1 MEKTNQPLYQ
11 QLMEDVRSQIE
22 NSLLLPGDKL
32 PTEREFMQKYNV
44 SRITVSKALNEL
56 KAEGLIT
63 RFPNKGSFVARS
75 ASPLA
80 AAAQVPLEAPSV
92 LMPASASAQLPAV
105 PEGSTSDTA
114 FTEIACILP
123 SFSDQFSLSMVNGIL
138 SAFPIDSYICHL
150 FQSFNPSLEN
160 RLLQKCIDTGISG
173 IVLFPQD
180 QPFFSE
186 QLLYLLLQKYPLVLI
201 DRNLPRLDTSY
212 VIGDNKTGGALCLR
226 HLHAL
231 GHQRICFVSSAPA
244 EYLHGSAPR
253 IDGILQEAKVTQYS
267 GILHYDLGFLQQ
279 ASALRSLSEQMMKL
293 IREERITAFIA
304 AESTTCAYLYSL
316 FATMNLR
323 VPEDISLMSF
333 DKPLVESQ
341 RPDFFTHIS
350 QSEYLMGKEAGT
362 ILKHQIETRDPQVT
376 HRVMSPLLE
385 VRKSTRAIVL

>member
-80 AAAQVPLEAPSV
+80 AAAQVPLEAPSA
-92 LMPASASAQLPAV
+92 LLPASASAQLPAV

-123 SFSDQFSLSMVNGIL
+123 SISDQFSLSMVNGIL
-138 SAFPIDSYICHL
+138 SAFPMDSYICHL

-180 QPFFSE
+180 QPFSASSCFICCCRNIPWSSSTE
-186 QLLYLLLQKYPLVLI
+186 IFRVWIPAMSLGTIKPAVHSVCVISTPSDISASASSLLPGGIPSRFAPVSAAFCRKRRHAIFRNPPL
-201 DRNLPRLDTSY
+201 R
-212 VIGDNKTGGALCLR
+212 
-226 HLHAL
+226 
-231 GHQRICFVSSAPA
+231 
-244 EYLHGSAPR
+244 
-253 IDGILQEAKVTQYS
+253 S
-267 GILHYDLGFLQQ
+267 GIPSTSISPTFTI
-279 ASALRSLSEQMMKL
+279 RSK
-293 IREERITAFIA
+293 
-304 AESTTCAYLYSL
+304 
-316 FATMNLR
+316 
-323 VPEDISLMSF
+323 
-333 DKPLVESQ
+333 
-341 RPDFFTHIS
+341 
-350 QSEYLMGKEAGT
+350 
-362 ILKHQIETRDPQVT
+362 
-376 HRVMSPLLE
+376 
-385 VRKSTRAIVL
+385 

>member
-1 MEKTNQPLYQ
+1 M
-11 QLMEDVRSQIE
+11 S
-22 NSLLLPGDKL
+22 
-32 PTEREFMQKYNV
+32 
-44 SRITVSKALNEL
+44 
-56 KAEGLIT
+56 
-63 RFPNKGSFVARS
+63 
-75 ASPLA
+75 
-80 AAAQVPLEAPSV
+80 
-92 LMPASASAQLPAV
+92 ASASAQLPAV

-231 GHQRICFVSSAPA
+231 GHQRFCFVSSARRDTFTVR
-244 EYLHGSAPR
+244 SR
-253 IDGILQEAKVTQYS
+253 IDGILQEAEARNIPESSITIWDSFNKHQPYV
-267 GILHYDLGFLQQ
+267 HYQK
-279 ASALRSLSEQMMKL
+279 QMMKL

>member
-1 MEKTNQPLYQ
+1 MSKNYIVFDSMMVPPQKN
-11 QLMEDVRSQIE
+11 IF
-22 NSLLLPGDKL
+22 LLLYCIIFDNKFLLILRNSKL
-32 PTEREFMQKYNV
+32 
-44 SRITVSKALNEL
+44 
-56 KAEGLIT
+56 
-63 RFPNKGSFVARS
+63 
-75 ASPLA
+75 
-80 AAAQVPLEAPSV
+80 
-92 LMPASASAQLPAV
+92 
-105 PEGSTSDTA
+105 
-114 FTEIACILP
+114 
-123 SFSDQFSLSMVNGIL
+123 LSINFLCVTL
-138 SAFPIDSYICHL
+138 SHMSI
-150 FQSFNPSLEN
+150 
-160 RLLQKCIDTGISG
+160 
-173 IVLFPQD
+173 
-180 QPFFSE
+180 
-186 QLLYLLLQKYPLVLI
+186 I

-231 GHQRICFVSSAPA
+231 GHQRICFVSSARRNTFTVR
-244 EYLHGSAPR
+244 SR
-253 IDGILQEAKVTQYS
+253 IDGILQEAKARNIPESSIT
-267 GILHYDLGFLQQ
+267 ILDFFNKHQPYVHYQK
-279 ASALRSLSEQMMKL
+279 QMMKL

-341 RPDFFTHIS
+341 HPDFFTHIS

>member
-123 SFSDQFSLSMVNGIL
+123 SISDQFSLSMVNGIL
-138 SAFPIDSYICHL
+138 SAFPMDSYICHL

-212 VIGDNKTGGALCLR
+212 VIGDNKTGGALCRVISTPSDISASASSLLPGGIPSRFAPVSTAFCKKRRHAIFRNPPLR
-226 HLHAL
+226 
-231 GHQRICFVSSAPA
+231 
-244 EYLHGSAPR
+244 
-253 IDGILQEAKVTQYS
+253 S
-267 GILHYDLGFLQQ
+267 GISSTSISPTFTI
-279 ASALRSLSEQMMKL
+279 RSK
-293 IREERITAFIA
+293 
-304 AESTTCAYLYSL
+304 
-316 FATMNLR
+316 
-323 VPEDISLMSF
+323 
-333 DKPLVESQ
+333 
-341 RPDFFTHIS
+341 
-350 QSEYLMGKEAGT
+350 
-362 ILKHQIETRDPQVT
+362 
-376 HRVMSPLLE
+376 
-385 VRKSTRAIVL
+385 

>member
-80 AAAQVPLEAPSV
+80 AAAQIPLEAPSV
-92 LMPASASAQLPAV
+92 LLPASASAQLPAV

-123 SFSDQFSLSMVNGIL
+123 SISDQFSLSMVNGIL
-138 SAFPIDSYICHL
+138 SAFPMDSYICHL

-180 QPFFSE
+180 QPFSASSCFICCCRNIPWSSSTGIFRVWIPAMSLGTIKPAVHSVCVISTPSDISASASS
-186 QLLYLLLQKYPLVLI
+186 LLPGGIPSRFAPVSTAFCRKRRHAIFRNPPL
-201 DRNLPRLDTSY
+201 R
-212 VIGDNKTGGALCLR
+212 
-226 HLHAL
+226 
-231 GHQRICFVSSAPA
+231 
-244 EYLHGSAPR
+244 
-253 IDGILQEAKVTQYS
+253 S
-267 GILHYDLGFLQQ
+267 GISSTSISPTFTI
-279 ASALRSLSEQMMKL
+279 RSK
-293 IREERITAFIA
+293 
-304 AESTTCAYLYSL
+304 
-316 FATMNLR
+316 
-323 VPEDISLMSF
+323 
-333 DKPLVESQ
+333 
-341 RPDFFTHIS
+341 
-350 QSEYLMGKEAGT
+350 
-362 ILKHQIETRDPQVT
+362 
-376 HRVMSPLLE
+376 
-385 VRKSTRAIVL
+385 

>member
-80 AAAQVPLEAPSV
+80 AAAQVPLE
-92 LMPASASAQLPAV
+92 
-105 PEGSTSDTA
+105 GSTSDTA

-123 SFSDQFSLSMVNGIL
+123 SISDQFSLSMVNGIL
-138 SAFPIDSYICHL
+138 SAFPMDSYICHL

-231 GHQRICFVSSAPA
+231 GHQRICFVSSARRNTFTVR
-244 EYLHGSAPR
+244 SR
-253 IDGILQEAKVTQYS
+253 IDGILQEAEARNIPESSITIWDFFNKHQPYV
-267 GILHYDLGFLQQ
+267 HYQK
-279 ASALRSLSEQMMKL
+279 QMMKL

>member
-92 LMPASASAQLPAV
+92 LLPASASAQLPAV

-123 SFSDQFSLSMVNGIL
+123 SISDQFSLSMVNGIL
-138 SAFPIDSYICHL
+138 SAFPMDSYICHL

-212 VIGDNKTGGALCLR
+212 VFGDKKPAVHSVCVISTPSDISASASSLLPGGIPSRFAPVSTAFCRKRRHAIFRNPPLR
-226 HLHAL
+226 
-231 GHQRICFVSSAPA
+231 
-244 EYLHGSAPR
+244 
-253 IDGILQEAKVTQYS
+253 S
-267 GILHYDLGFLQQ
+267 GISSTSISPTFTI
-279 ASALRSLSEQMMKL
+279 RSK
-293 IREERITAFIA
+293 
-304 AESTTCAYLYSL
+304 
-316 FATMNLR
+316 
-323 VPEDISLMSF
+323 
-333 DKPLVESQ
+333 
-341 RPDFFTHIS
+341 
-350 QSEYLMGKEAGT
+350 
-362 ILKHQIETRDPQVT
+362 
-376 HRVMSPLLE
+376 
-385 VRKSTRAIVL
+385 

>member
-80 AAAQVPLEAPSV
+80 AAAQIPLEAPSV
-92 LMPASASAQLPAV
+92 LLPASASAQLPAV

-123 SFSDQFSLSMVNGIL
+123 SISDQFSLSMVNGIL
-138 SAFPIDSYICHL
+138 SAFPMDSYICHL

-201 DRNLPRLDTSY
+201 DRNLPRLDTSSVC
-212 VIGDNKTGGALCLR
+212 VISTPSDISASASSLLPGGIPSRFAPVSTAFCKKRRHAIFRNPPLR
-226 HLHAL
+226 
-231 GHQRICFVSSAPA
+231 
-244 EYLHGSAPR
+244 
-253 IDGILQEAKVTQYS
+253 S
-267 GILHYDLGFLQQ
+267 GISSTSISPTFTI
-279 ASALRSLSEQMMKL
+279 RSK
-293 IREERITAFIA
+293 
-304 AESTTCAYLYSL
+304 
-316 FATMNLR
+316 
-323 VPEDISLMSF
+323 
-333 DKPLVESQ
+333 
-341 RPDFFTHIS
+341 
-350 QSEYLMGKEAGT
+350 
-362 ILKHQIETRDPQVT
+362 
-376 HRVMSPLLE
+376 
-385 VRKSTRAIVL
+385 

>member
-92 LMPASASAQLPAV
+92 LMSASASAQLPAV

-123 SFSDQFSLSMVNGIL
+123 SISDQFSLSMVNGIL
-138 SAFPIDSYICHL
+138 SAFPMDSYICHL

-226 HLHAL
+226 HL
-231 GHQRICFVSSAPA
+231 
-244 EYLHGSAPR
+244 
-253 IDGILQEAKVTQYS
+253 
-267 GILHYDLGFLQQ
+267 
-279 ASALRSLSEQMMKL
+279 M
-293 IREERITAFIA
+293 
-304 AESTTCAYLYSL
+304 
-316 FATMNLR
+316 
-323 VPEDISLMSF
+323 
-333 DKPLVESQ
+333 
-341 RPDFFTHIS
+341 
-350 QSEYLMGKEAGT
+350 
-362 ILKHQIETRDPQVT
+362 
-376 HRVMSPLLE
+376 
-385 VRKSTRAIVL
+385 

>member
-92 LMPASASAQLPAV
+92 LLPASASAQLPAV

-123 SFSDQFSLSMVNGIL
+123 SISDQFSLSMVNGIL
-138 SAFPIDSYICHL
+138 SAFPMDSYICHL

-212 VIGDNKTGGALCLR
+212 VIGDNKPAVHSVCVISTPSDISASASSLLPGGIPSRFAPVSTAFCRKRRHAIFRNPPLR
-226 HLHAL
+226 
-231 GHQRICFVSSAPA
+231 
-244 EYLHGSAPR
+244 
-253 IDGILQEAKVTQYS
+253 S
-267 GILHYDLGFLQQ
+267 GISSTSISPTFTI
-279 ASALRSLSEQMMKL
+279 RSK
-293 IREERITAFIA
+293 
-304 AESTTCAYLYSL
+304 
-316 FATMNLR
+316 
-323 VPEDISLMSF
+323 
-333 DKPLVESQ
+333 
-341 RPDFFTHIS
+341 
-350 QSEYLMGKEAGT
+350 
-362 ILKHQIETRDPQVT
+362 
-376 HRVMSPLLE
+376 
-385 VRKSTRAIVL
+385 

>member
-1 MEKTNQPLYQ
+1 MLSVHPE
-11 QLMEDVRSQIE
+11 
-22 NSLLLPGDKL
+22 LPHRNRL
-32 PTEREFMQKYNV
+32 QTPCTE
-44 SRITVSKALNEL
+44 
-56 KAEGLIT
+56 
-63 RFPNKGSFVARS
+63 S

-92 LMPASASAQLPAV
+92 LLPASASAQLPAV

-123 SFSDQFSLSMVNGIL
+123 SISDQFSLSMVNGIL
-138 SAFPIDSYICHL
+138 SAFPMDSYICHL

-231 GHQRICFVSSAPA
+231 GHQRFCFVSSARRNTFTVR
-244 EYLHGSAPR
+244 SR
-253 IDGILQEAKVTQYS
+253 IDGILQETEARNIPESSITIWDFFNKHQPYV
-267 GILHYDLGFLQQ
+267 HYQK
-279 ASALRSLSEQMMKL
+279 QMMKL

>member
-1 MEKTNQPLYQ
+1 MYRHRHQRN
-11 QLMEDVRSQIE
+11 RS
-22 NSLLLPGDKL
+22 
-32 PTEREFMQKYNV
+32 V
-44 SRITVSKALNEL
+44 SS
-56 KAEGLIT
+56 
-63 RFPNKGSFVARS
+63 GSAIFQR
-75 ASPLA
+75 A
-80 AAAQVPLEAPSV
+80 AA
-92 LMPASASAQLPAV
+92 
-105 PEGSTSDTA
+105 
-114 FTEIACILP
+114 
-123 SFSDQFSLSMVNGIL
+123 L
-138 SAFPIDSYICHL
+138 SAAA
-150 FQSFNPSLEN
+150 E
-160 RLLQKCIDTGISG
+160 
-173 IVLFPQD
+173 
-180 QPFFSE
+180 
-186 QLLYLLLQKYPLVLI
+186 YPLVLI

-226 HLHAL
+226 HLHASDISASASSL
-231 GHQRICFVSSAPA
+231 LPGGIPSRFAPVST
-244 EYLHGSAPR
+244 H
-253 IDGILQEAKVTQYS
+253 LQEAKARNIPESSIT
-267 GILHYDLGFLQQ
+267 ILDFFNKHQPYVHYQK
-279 ASALRSLSEQMMKL
+279 QMMKL

>member
-1 MEKTNQPLYQ
+1 MAYFLHFPWIPISVTFSRASILLWKT
-11 QLMEDVRSQIE
+11 
-22 NSLLLPGDKL
+22 GCCK
-32 PTEREFMQKYNV
+32 NV
-44 SRITVSKALNEL
+44 ST
-56 KAEGLIT
+56 
-63 RFPNKGSFVARS
+63 
-75 ASPLA
+75 
-80 AAAQVPLEAPSV
+80 
-92 LMPASASAQLPAV
+92 PASAESFCSLRISHFSA
-105 PEGSTSDTA
+105 SSC
-114 FTEIACILP
+114 F
-123 SFSDQFSLSMVNGIL
+123 
-138 SAFPIDSYICHL
+138 ICCCRNIPW
-150 FQSFNPSLEN
+150 S
-160 RLLQKCIDTGISG
+160 I
-173 IVLFPQD
+173 
-180 QPFFSE
+180 
-186 QLLYLLLQKYPLVLI
+186 I

-231 GHQRICFVSSAPA
+231 GHQRICFVSSARRNTFTVR
-244 EYLHGSAPR
+244 SR
-253 IDGILQEAKVTQYS
+253 IDGILQEAEARNIPESSITIWDFFNKHQPYV
-267 GILHYDLGFLQQ
+267 HYQK
-279 ASALRSLSEQMMKL
+279 QMMKL

>member
-1 MEKTNQPLYQ
+1 MIGKGYVVEDDLMGIARRIRAIDPSYFVFYSYEKRRYEVYCADDLAVAAVVLPFDRLD
-11 QLMEDVRSQIE
+11 ERSVRKVLETRRENRKKLLESIE
-22 NSLLLPGDKL
+22 
-32 PTEREFMQKYNV
+32 R
-44 SRITVSKALNEL
+44 
-56 KAEGLIT
+56 
-63 RFPNKGSFVARS
+63 
-75 ASPLA
+75 
-80 AAAQVPLEAPSV
+80 
-92 LMPASASAQLPAV
+92 
-105 PEGSTSDTA
+105 
-114 FTEIACILP
+114 
-123 SFSDQFSLSMVNGIL
+123 
-138 SAFPIDSYICHL
+138 
-150 FQSFNPSLEN
+150 EN

-231 GHQRICFVSSAPA
+231 GHQRICFVSSARRNTFTVR
-244 EYLHGSAPR
+244 SR
-253 IDGILQEAKVTQYS
+253 IDGILQEAEARNIPESSITIWDFFNKHQPYV
-267 GILHYDLGFLQQ
+267 HYQK
-279 ASALRSLSEQMMKL
+279 QMMKL

>member
-1 MEKTNQPLYQ
+1 M
-11 QLMEDVRSQIE
+11 S
-22 NSLLLPGDKL
+22 
-32 PTEREFMQKYNV
+32 
-44 SRITVSKALNEL
+44 
-56 KAEGLIT
+56 
-63 RFPNKGSFVARS
+63 ARS

-80 AAAQVPLEAPSV
+80 AAAQIPLEAPSV
-92 LMPASASAQLPAV
+92 LLPASASAQLPAV

-123 SFSDQFSLSMVNGIL
+123 SISDQFSLSHGKWHTFCISHGFLYL
-138 SAFPIDSYICHL
+138 SPFPEL
-150 FQSFNPSLEN
+150 QSFSGKPAAA
-160 RLLQKCIDTGISG
+160 KCIDTGISG

-226 HLHAL
+226 HLHTL
-231 GHQRICFVSSAPA
+231 GHQRFCFVSSARRNTFTVR
-244 EYLHGSAPR
+244 SR
-253 IDGILQEAKVTQYS
+253 IDGILQEAEARNIPESSITIWDFFNKHQPYV
-267 GILHYDLGFLQQ
+267 HYQK
-279 ASALRSLSEQMMKL
+279 QMMKL